1 MSSSSS
7 TNLAHHRYF
16 DRNFK
21 SDAVRVL
28 PGEYFYTRE
37 NLMIMTVLGSCVAAC
52 VRDRV
57 SGIGGM
63 NHFLLPDGA
72 DPDSPISES
81 MRYGSYAMEVLIN
94 DLFKAGARRE
104 NLEAKVF
111 GGGNV
116 IKGMT
121 SIAVGSRNAKFV
133 VNYLNTDRIPIV
145 VQDLEDIYPRKV
157 CFFPNS
163 GKVLVKKLK
172 QDVPDQ
178 VLTSERDYQRRL
190 KVVAPAA
197 GDIDLF

>member
-1 MSSSSS
+1 
-7 TNLAHHRYF
+7 
-16 DRNFK
+16 
-21 SDAVRVL
+21 
-28 PGEYFYTRE
+28 
-37 NLMIMTVLGSCVAAC
+37 MIMTVLGSCVAAC
-52 VRDRV
+52 VRDRI
-57 SGIGGM
+57 SGVGGM
-63 NHFLLPDGA
+63 NHFLLPDGGDA
-72 DPDSPISES
+72 DSPVSES

-133 VNYLNTDRIPIV
+133 VDYLKTDNIPIV

-157 CFFPNS
+157 CFFPAS

-172 QDVPDQ
+172 QDATDQ
-178 VLTSERDYQRRL
+178 LISSERDYQRRL
-190 KVVAPAA
+190 KVIKPAV
-197 GDIDLF
+197 GDVDLF

>member
-1 MSSSSS
+1 MSSTSS

-21 SDAVRVL
+21 SEAVRVL

-63 NHFLLPDGA
+63 NHFLLPDGG

>member
-1 MSSSSS
+1 MSSTSSS
-7 TNLAHHRYF
+7 HLAQHRYF

-52 VRDRV
+52 VRDRI
-57 SGIGGM
+57 SGVGGM
-63 NHFLLPDGA
+63 NHFLLPEGG
-72 DPDSPISES
+72 DPDSPVSES

-116 IKGMT
+116 IKGMS

-172 QDVPDQ
+172 QEVPDQ
-178 VLTSERDYQRRL
+178 VITSERDYQRRL
-190 KVVAPAA
+190 KVIKPAV
-197 GDIDLF
+197 GDVDLF

>member
-1 MSSSSS
+1 MSSTSSDH
-7 TNLAHHRYF
+7 LAKHRYF

-57 SGIGGM
+57 SGVGGM
-63 NHFLLPDGA
+63 NHFLLPEGG
-72 DPDSPISES
+72 DPDSPVSES

-116 IKGMT
+116 IQGMT

-133 VNYLNTDRIPIV
+133 VNYLNTDRIPIL

-172 QDVPDQ
+172 QQVPDQ
-178 VLTSERDYQRRL
+178 LITSERDYQRRL
-190 KVVAPAA
+190 KVIKRDA
-197 GDIDLF
+197 GEIDLF

>member
-1 MSSSSS
+1 MASVNS
-7 TNLAHHRYF
+7 NQVAQHRYF

-21 SDAVRVL
+21 SEAVRVL
-28 PGEYFYTRE
+28 PGEYFYTKE
-37 NLMIMTVLGSCVAAC
+37 PLMIMTVLGSCVAAC
-52 VRDRV
+52 VRDRI
-57 SGIGGM
+57 SGVGGM
-63 NHFLLPDGA
+63 NHFLLPDGGDA
-72 DPDSPISES
+72 DSPVSES

-133 VNYLNTDRIPIV
+133 VDYLKTDNIPIV

-157 CFFPNS
+157 CFFPAS

-172 QDVPDQ
+172 QDATDQ
-178 VLTSERDYQRRL
+178 LISSERDYQRRL
-190 KVVAPAA
+190 KVIKPAV
-197 GDIDLF
+197 GDVDLF

>member
-1 MSSSSS
+1 MSSTSS

-21 SDAVRVL
+21 SEAVRVL

-37 NLMIMTVLGSCVAAC
+37 NLIIMTVLGSCVAAC

-63 NHFLLPDGA
+63 NHFLLPDGG